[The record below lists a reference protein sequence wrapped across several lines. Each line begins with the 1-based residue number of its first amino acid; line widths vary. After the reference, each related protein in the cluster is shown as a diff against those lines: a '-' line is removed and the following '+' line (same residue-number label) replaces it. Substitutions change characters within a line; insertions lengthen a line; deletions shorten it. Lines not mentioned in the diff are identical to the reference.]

1 VGGARAYPPHAVG
14 PVFLYGQ
21 TMASIEP
28 AIPSSISTERR
39 WGLVAAIA
47 SVTVYGLGIGQGTPL
62 LSLTLE
68 LRGTDVTVNGL
79 NAGAA
84 FIGVMVGPMLAPRG
98 VRWLGIRNFL
108 LACFALD
115 IATVLPLRLFDSL
128 PAWFVLRVMLGLIG
142 SSIFTTSE
150 AWINHLSG
158 DAGRGRIIGIYAA
171 SLSAGVAGWS
181 PFIVNAA
188 ITAIAALPLLG
199 IGNVSR
205 DFGKEHGAH
214 PLAMFARAPVILL
227 AVALFGLY
235 EAALMALLPIW
246 GVRTG
251 LSPRLAAAT
260 LSAVYIGSIV
270 MQMLIGWLSDKISR
284 PTALLLCSTVGLAGA
299 IVVASVT
306 ATPPFL
312 LCLLF
317 VWGGTAAG
325 IYPVA
330 LSMAGDR
337 FRGADLV
344 AVNAAM
350 IMAYGFGGL
359 IGPALGGAAMDL
371 WHAPGLLWLFVLLF
385 ACLIVTGIVSTY
397 PAHRRL
403 EPGL

>member
-1 VGGARAYPPHAVG
+1 
-14 PVFLYGQ
+14 
-21 TMASIEP
+21 
-28 AIPSSISTERR
+28 
-39 WGLVAAIA
+39 
-47 SVTVYGLGIGQGTPL
+47 
-62 LSLTLE
+62 
-68 LRGTDVTVNGL
+68 
-79 NAGAA
+79 
-84 FIGVMVGPMLAPRG
+84 MLAPRG

-108 LACFALD
+108 LACLALD
-115 IATVLPLRLFDSL
+115 IATVLPLRVFDSL
-128 PAWFVLRVMLGLIG
+128 PAWFVLRIMLGLIG

-171 SLSAGVAGWS
+171 SLSAGLGIGPLLLAVTGVAGWS

-270 MQMLIGWLSDKISR
+270 MQMLIGWLSDKVSR
-284 PTALLLCSTVGLAGA
+284 LMALLLCSAVGLAGA

-306 ATPPFL
+306 ATPPLL

-403 EPGL
+403 EPRL